1 MFKRKP
7 KEQTITP
14 KDYDFSEMVKAARV
28 KPTHFKEVQKVFSQ
42 LKKKPRTKK

>member
-7 KEQTITP
+7 KEPTITP

-28 KPTHFKEVQKVFSQ
+28 KPSHFKEVQQVFEK
-42 LKKKPRTKK
+42 LKKAPKTKK